1 MVHRYEEYKTGET
14 GDSEEAFWGLTYL
27 EGWDD
32 YSDID
37 ISDLMSDSEVFDDYD
52 FGEEDTCGE
61 KMYDS
66 DDDYDEFY

>member
-1 MVHRYEEYKTGET
+1 MLLSNQVREKKVDILKKNEVT
-14 GDSEEAFWGLTYL
+14 
-27 EGWDD
+27 
-32 YSDID
+32 DID
-37 ISDLMSDSEVFDDYD
+37 ISDLISDSEVFDDYD